1 MSRMAILP
9 ESVRMRFRRSIVSA
23 GPGRQ
28 GSLIEIPVLLALVV
42 LIGGC
47 YRSPGTGPSQKV
59 GLTPTERKKARL
71 NAQIEEKFAN
81 PEAHFELGRLYQA
94 DGLWEKA
101 DYEYNIVLGLMP
113 NHHGA
118 QAALVKLLLQSGDK
132 TKSKNYADIYIKQAG
147 VSAQN
152 LLMLGRAFQE
162 NGLDDYA
169 STCYQQALRM
179 APNSPG
185 VNRQIGYFY
194 LSRNDETR
202 ALEYLKRS
210 FQLDPYQP
218 EVAGELGRMGV
229 VVKIPGSTD
238 ADTMEM
244 STPPMKAGEEK

>member
-1 MSRMAILP
+1 MIRMALLS
-9 ESVRMRFRRSIVSA
+9 EGVLMKFRRSIVSA
-23 GPGRQ
+23 GPGRR
-28 GSLIEIPVLLALVV
+28 GSVIEIPVLLALLV
-42 LIGGC
+42 LLSGC
-47 YRSPGTGPSQKV
+47 YKSPGTGPSQKV

-101 DYEYNIVLGLMP
+101 DYEYNIVLGLVP

-118 QAALVKLLLQSGDK
+118 QAALVKLLLESGDE

-147 VSAQN
+147 ISARN

-162 NGLDDYA
+162 NDLDDYA

-179 APNSPG
+179 APNSAAIHK
-185 VNRQIGYFY
+185 QIGYFY
-194 LSRNDETR
+194 LSRNDEAR

-229 VVKIPGSTD
+229 VVKIPDS
-238 ADTMEM
+238 AVEELHSM
-244 STPPMKAGEEK
+244 SIEQQESEQ